1 MTTRIAAILFDK
13 DGTLLD
19 FNATWLGFAKDLA
32 LAATDGDMGRA
43 DLLLREGGFDQEQ
56 NRFRSG
62 SVFAAGTNAEVVKHF
77 HPHLEGEPLRSLVEE
92 TDRKT
97 ASVAERAVAL
107 PGAIAAVKALHDAG
121 YAIGLATNDSTAGAR
136 RTLETFG
143 VAGLFTATLGYDA
156 VANPKPAGDAC
167 LLFAELAGV
176 TPAQVAVVGD
186 NAHDL
191 EMARAAGAGL
201 AIGVLSGNGT
211 RESLAPLADVV
222 IESVV
227 DLPAWLARHA
237 DIESPAISSSVR
249 A

>member
-1 MTTRIAAILFDK
+1 LTTRIKAILFDK

-32 LAATDGDMGRA
+32 LEATGGDMGRA
-43 DLLLREGGFDQEQ
+43 DVLLRDGGFDREE

-107 PGAIAAVKALHDAG
+107 PGALDAVRALHGAG

-143 VAGLFTATLGYDA
+143 IGDLFTATLGYDA
-156 VANPKPAGDAC
+156 VPNPKPAADPC
-167 LLFAELAGV
+167 LVFAGKAGV
-176 TPAQVAVVGD
+176 TPGEVAVVGD

-201 AIGVLSGNGT
+201 AIAVLSGNGT
-211 RESLAPLADVV
+211 RENLAPLADVV
-222 IESVV
+222 LESVS
-227 DLPAWLARHA
+227 DLPGFLAGQA
-237 DIESPAISSSVR
+237 
-249 A
+249 